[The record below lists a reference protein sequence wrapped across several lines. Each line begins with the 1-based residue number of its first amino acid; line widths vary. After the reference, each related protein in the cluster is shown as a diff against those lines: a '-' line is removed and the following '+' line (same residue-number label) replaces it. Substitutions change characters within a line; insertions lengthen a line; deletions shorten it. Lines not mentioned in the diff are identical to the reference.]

1 MPAVP
6 TAFAPTDQDFKDLTR
21 YVRSLS
27 GLVEADEAAQAKAA
41 VFAGYCASC
50 HGADG
55 AGNPML
61 GAPNLIDDVWLYGSS
76 EDAVYTS
83 LVKGRSGL
91 MPSHGNLLGEDRT
104 KILSAYVYSLSQ

>member
-1 MPAVP
+1 MYKR
-6 TAFAPTDQDFKDLTR
+6 QDLAR

-27 GLVEADEAAQAKAA
+27 GLVEADEAAQAKAG

-55 AGNPML
+55 TGNPML
-61 GAPNLIDDVWLYGSS
+61 GAPNLTDDVWLYGSS

-83 LVKGRSGL
+83 LVQGRNGM
-91 MPSHGNLLGEDRT
+91 MPSHGNLLGENRT
-104 KILSAYVYSLSQ
+104 KILAAYVYSLSQ